1 MGSFR
6 TRAGRCVVEHGEIHL
21 ESVGVRGQLARTLEN
36 VKLTH
41 EQRYERG
48 VLRFVVV
55 LLFVL
60 YSIGRFAYQVLFGDW
75 RLLPFVIGG
84 GAVVL
89 SVVYAVHFLRR
100 FVRRRFR
107 GYTDDRTIPLRTI
120 DSVEP
125 RQKQLFR
132 PPHVVVRYHEYGDA
146 KKRRIGVCTRTPL
159 AEDEFERAK
168 TLLLDDHDL
177 PMTPA

>member
-6 TRAGRCVVEHGEIHL
+6 TREGRCVVEHGEIHL
-21 ESVGVRGQLARTLEN
+21 VSVGVRGQLARTLKN
-36 VKLTH
+36 VKHTH

-48 VLRFVVV
+48 VLRFVVI
-55 LLFVL
+55 LLFAL
-60 YSIGRFAYQVLFGDW
+60 YSVGQFAYLVLFGDW
-75 RLLPFVIGG
+75 RLLLLGVGMVAVIVGVSYTSYFG
-84 GAVVL
+84 
-89 SVVYAVHFLRR
+89 RR

-125 RQKQLFR
+125 RQKRLLR

-168 TLLLDDHDL
+168 ALLLDDHDL